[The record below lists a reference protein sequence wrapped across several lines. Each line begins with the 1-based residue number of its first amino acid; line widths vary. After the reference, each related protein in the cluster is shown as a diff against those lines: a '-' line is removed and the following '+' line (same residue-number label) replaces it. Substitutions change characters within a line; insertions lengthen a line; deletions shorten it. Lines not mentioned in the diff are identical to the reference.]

1 MTPSQE
7 YIRPEELR
15 QFFNGK
21 ALQRIKHGSFES
33 GVHLLQ
39 LTWPHKGLP
48 FNQQAL
54 WILYHPTDP
63 DAINSILEDL
73 IKVSELCNGKTVIID
88 ASHPDWWA
96 YEIITLSD
104 GCMRGNRVSI
114 TYPGGVEGQF
124 GWITGQG
131 RDLPVEENPVLR
143 GMVQL
148 LVSICLNDPNDLFL
162 AEGMKRLGH
171 LLENHKDG

>member
-88 ASHPDWWA
+88 ANHPDWWA

-131 RDLPVEENPVLR
+131 RDLPVETDPVLR
-143 GMVQL
+143 ELIHL
-148 LVSICLNDPNDLFL
+148 LLTLLLNDPNDQFL
-162 AEGMKRLGH
+162 LNGKKRLEH
-171 LLENHKDG
+171 ILEACKTG